1 MWSSKIRGSHGNWG
15 NQRTV
20 HTHTTCTYIHTHCTH
35 KQMYARTTWVYTDR
49 TSTLNLCT
57 ARLYMLSIRE
67 ATLAMYV
74 CSELQRGFLV
84 VLDVL
89 VQSRTFMD
97 STDLY

>member
-1 MWSSKIRGSHGNWG
+1 MATGATNVLCIRTPHAHTYTH
-15 NQRTV
+15 TV
-20 HTHTTCTYIHTHCTH
+20 HTNRCMHAPHGCTY
-35 KQMYARTTWVYTDR
+35 ADR